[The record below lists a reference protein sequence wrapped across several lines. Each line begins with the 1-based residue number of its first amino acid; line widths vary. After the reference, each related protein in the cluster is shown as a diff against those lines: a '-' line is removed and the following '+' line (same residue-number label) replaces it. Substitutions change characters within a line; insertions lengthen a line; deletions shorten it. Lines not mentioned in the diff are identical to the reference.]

1 MKEVKLE
8 HVLLYAQHSSTTRNK
23 YKTQNRNIVLRIA
36 KRGIAPKCQLHIT
49 AAKGCVKAVAEAAQL
64 CMYAVI

>member
-8 HVLLYAQHSSTTRNK
+8 HVLLYAQHSSTRHK

-64 CMYAVI
+64 CMYAVL